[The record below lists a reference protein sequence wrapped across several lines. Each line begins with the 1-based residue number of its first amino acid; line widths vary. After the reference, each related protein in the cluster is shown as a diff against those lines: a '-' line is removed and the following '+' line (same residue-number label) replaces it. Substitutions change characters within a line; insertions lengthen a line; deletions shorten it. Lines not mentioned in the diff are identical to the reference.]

1 MDLTPAPA
9 LTLPSACPPDV
20 HVPAAEKVQ
29 RVVYAVAIVFP
40 VVAFGIGRALAPPV
54 KDSAAAQLAWW
65 AAHPGVH
72 QVEAVLFPLACVLS
86 LLGVIGLARLAI
98 GRSPWLALT
107 GGALALAGWGT
118 LPIWAGQ
125 DNLSYIMGKMG
136 ASSQL
141 AEVWKQFN
149 ASGTSTYLYI
159 FIIGHLFG
167 PLLLGIALVRA
178 RAIPRWSPAT
188 IAVSIPLHI
197 LAFVT
202 GAWYMDPIAYAL
214 LAVALTPAALATLR
228 SACDATAGMRSAT
241 PIVST
246 AMAVPAR
253 PPATES

>member
-1 MDLTPAPA
+1 VDPTAAPA
-9 LTLPSACPPDV
+9 LTLPSTRRPDG

-29 RVVYAVAIVFP
+29 RIVYAVAIVFP
-40 VVAFGIGRALAPPV
+40 VVAFGIGRALAPPI
-54 KDSAAAQLAWW
+54 KDSAAAQLAYS

-72 QVEAVLFPLACVLS
+72 QAEAVVFPLVCVLS

-125 DNLSYIMGKMG
+125 DNLTYLLGKMG
-136 ASSQL
+136 TSSQL

-167 PLLLGIALVRA
+167 PLLLGMALVRA
-178 RAIPRWSPAT
+178 RAVPRWSPVV

-202 GAWYMDPIAYAL
+202 GAWYVDPIAYAL
-214 LAVALTPAALATLR
+214 LAAALIPAALATLKP
-228 SACDATAGMRSAT
+228 G
-241 PIVST
+241 PL
-246 AMAVPAR
+246 PAR
-253 PPATES
+253 PPA